1 MSKLRYG
8 SHSKT
13 SIAQFLFNILPIQH
27 KNDFQR
33 KRPIVLPDI
42 FLNIEKLHYICR
54 KI

>member
-13 SIAQFLFNILPIQH
+13 SIAQFLFNILPIKN

-33 KRPIVLPDI
+33 KRPIVLLDI

>member
-13 SIAQFLFNILPIQH
+13 SIAQFLFNIIPIKN

>member
-1 MSKLRYG
+1 MD
-8 SHSKT
+8 
-13 SIAQFLFNILPIQH
+13 SIAQFLFNILPIKN